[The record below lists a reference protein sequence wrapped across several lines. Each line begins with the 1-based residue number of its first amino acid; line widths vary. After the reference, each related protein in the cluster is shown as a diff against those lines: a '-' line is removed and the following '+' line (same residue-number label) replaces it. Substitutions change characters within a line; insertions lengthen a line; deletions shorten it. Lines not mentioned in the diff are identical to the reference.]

1 MEPQPQR
8 WLVTSRVTGQQ
19 WWVRASSV
27 VEALK
32 KYKAHMARK
41 RAARAAAVLAQ
52 EKARRHAKELSL
64 NPERAGAVR
73 FLQRSPVCAGLPLE
87 GRRWW
92 YRAARRFLE
101 DRATLQ
107 QPLVSRIVDI
117 TPEVPKS
124 PTKPDEEDEDVD
136 IVN

>member
-1 MEPQPQR
+1 MEPRPQR
-8 WLVTSRVTGQQ
+8 WLVTSRVTGRQ
-19 WWVRASSV
+19 WWVRASSTA
-27 VEALK
+27 EALK
-32 KYKAHMARK
+32 KYRAHMARK
-41 RAARAAAVLAQ
+41 REAAQ
-52 EKARRHAKELSL
+52 RHAKELSL

-92 YRAARRFLE
+92 YRAARRFLA

-107 QPLVSRIVDI
+107 KPLVSRIVDI
-117 TPEVPKS
+117 TPEVPKP

-136 IVN
+136 ILN